1 MRDSGAAG
9 APGAAAPLDLLV
21 PPVPDPAVTGPRPH
35 VVVVGAGFG
44 GLECA
49 KALAGKPV
57 EVTVVDRQNFHT
69 FSPLL
74 YQVATS
80 ALTPADV
87 VFPVRGVFRGAGN
100 VRVRRGTVAAVDLV
114 GRCVRLDD
122 GTELT
127 YDFLVLAAGA
137 TTAWFGVPGAEE
149 HALPLYGLADAVRLR
164 NHVLECFE
172 AADADPR
179 LTEDALTFVIVGGGP
194 TGVEMAGAFVELF
207 HAVLAKD
214 FPALDLGRA
223 RILLVEMGHR
233 VLAGFSEVGSRHAE
247 EQLRQRGVEL
257 RLGTAVTAIQE
268 GSVTL
273 SSGEAVR
280 TGTVVWAAGV
290 RTSPLVEGLGL
301 HRVANGRVEVDSSLR
316 LREHPEVLVVGD
328 LAAVPWHDGLLPQV
342 ANVAQQEGRHAGRT
356 VARLAAGRPAR
367 PFRYHHLGFM
377 ATIGRGAAVA
387 DLPLKVSLTGFLGWL
402 AWLGLHLVR
411 LVGVRNRISVFLN
424 WAWSYATWDRGPRLI
439 LVPSPEQPA
448 RRLDPPPGRRSAD
461 PTTPP

>member
-1 MRDSGAAG
+1 
-9 APGAAAPLDLLV
+9 
-21 PPVPDPAVTGPRPH
+21 
-35 VVVVGAGFG
+35 VVVGAGFG

-49 KALAGKPV
+49 KALAGEPV

-80 ALTPADV
+80 ALTPGDV
-87 VFPVRGVFRGAGN
+87 VFPVRGVFRSAGN
-100 VRVRRGTVAAVDLV
+100 VRVRRGTVTAVDLA
-114 GRCVRLDD
+114 GRCLRLDD
-122 GTELT
+122 GAELT

-137 TTAWFGVPGAEE
+137 TTAWFGVAGAEE

-164 NHVLECFE
+164 NHVLARFE
-172 AADADPR
+172 AADADPA
-179 LTEDALTFVIVGGGP
+179 LTEEALTFVIVGGGP

-214 FPALDLGRA
+214 FPALDFGRA
-223 RILLVEMGHR
+223 RILLVEMGQR

-247 EQLRQRGVEL
+247 EQLRARGVEL
-257 RLGTAVTAIQE
+257 RLGTAVTAIDA

-273 SSGEAVR
+273 SSGEVVP

-290 RTSPLVEGLGL
+290 RTSRLLEGLAL
-301 HRVANGRVEVDSSLR
+301 ESVANGRVVVDPSLR
-316 LREHPEVLVVGD
+316 LPDHPEVLVVGD
-328 LAAVPWHDGLLPQV
+328 LAAVPWHHGLLPQV

-356 VARLAAGRPAR
+356 VARLAAGHLPR
-367 PFRYHHLGFM
+367 PFRYRHLGFM
-377 ATIGRGAAVA
+377 ATIGRGSAVA
-387 DLPLKVSLTGFLGWL
+387 DLPLRVRLTGFLGWL

-411 LVGVRNRISVFLN
+411 LVGVRNRLSVFVN
-424 WAWSYATWDRGPRLI
+424 WAWSYVTFDRGPRLI
-439 LVPSPEQPA
+439 LEPTVLPDVETAAPA
-448 RRLDPPPGRRSAD
+448 SRGGPPPAPRSAG

>member
-1 MRDSGAAG
+1 M
-9 APGAAAPLDLLV
+9 
-21 PPVPDPAVTGPRPH
+21 TGPRPH

-49 KALAGKPV
+49 KELAGEPV

-80 ALTPADV
+80 ALTPGDV
-87 VFPVRGVFRGAGN
+87 VFPIRGVFRRAGN
-100 VRVRRGTVAAVDLV
+100 VRVRRGMVIGIDLV
-114 GRCVRLDD
+114 ARRVRLDD
-122 GTELT
+122 GAELT

-149 HALPLYGLADAVRLR
+149 HALPLYGMPDAVRLR
-164 NHVLECFE
+164 NHVLTCFE
-172 AADADPR
+172 AADADPT
-179 LTEDALTFVIVGGGP
+179 LTEEALTFVIVGGGP

-214 FPALDLGRA
+214 FPALDFGRA
-223 RILLVEMGHR
+223 RILLVELGPR
-233 VLAGFSEVGSRHAE
+233 VLGGFSEVGSRHAE
-247 EQLRQRGVEL
+247 EQLRERGVDV
-257 RLGTAVTAIQE
+257 RLGTAVTAIEE

-273 SSGEAVR
+273 SSDEVVPC
-280 TGTVVWAAGV
+280 GTVVWAAGV
-290 RTSPLVEGLGL
+290 RTGPLVDGLGL
-301 HRVANGRVEVDSSLR
+301 RRVANGRVVVDPSLR
-316 LREHPEVLVVGD
+316 LREHPEVFVVGD
-328 LAAVPWHDGLLPQV
+328 LAAAEWRHGLLPQV
-342 ANVAQQEGRHAGRT
+342 ANVAQQQGRHAGRT
-356 VARLAAGRPAR
+356 VARLAAGKPAR

-387 DLPLKVSLTGFLGWL
+387 DLPLKVRLTGFLGWL

-411 LVGVRNRISVFLN
+411 LVGVRNRLSVLLN
-424 WAWSYATWDRGPRLI
+424 WAWSYATFDRGPRLI
-439 LVPSPEQPA
+439 LEPWMAEPA
-448 RRLDPPPGRRSAD
+448 RRPDPPPGRRSAD

>member
-1 MRDSGAAG
+1 M
-9 APGAAAPLDLLV
+9 
-21 PPVPDPAVTGPRPH
+21 TGPRPH

-49 KALAGKPV
+49 KALAGEPV

-87 VFPVRGVFRGAGN
+87 VFPVRGVFRRAAN
-100 VRVRRGTVAAVDLV
+100 VRVRRGMVTAVDLV
-114 GRCVRLDD
+114 GRCLRLDD
-122 GTELT
+122 GAELA

-149 HALPLYGLADAVRLR
+149 HALPLYGMPDAVRLR
-164 NHVLECFE
+164 NHVLERFE
-172 AADADPR
+172 AADADPA
-179 LTEDALTFVIVGGGP
+179 LTDEALTFVIVGGGP

-214 FPALDLGRA
+214 FPSLDFGRA
-223 RILLVEMGHR
+223 RILLVEMGER
-233 VLAGFSEVGSRHAE
+233 VLAGFSETGSQHAL
-247 EQLRQRGVEL
+247 EQLRDRGVEL
-257 RLGTAVTAIQE
+257 RLGAAVTAIDE

-273 SSGEAVR
+273 SSGEVVP

-301 HRVANGRVEVDSSLR
+301 ERVANGRVVVDPSLR
-316 LREHPEVLVVGD
+316 LRGHPEVLVAGD

-356 VARLAAGRPAR
+356 VARLAAGKPAR
-367 PFRYHHLGFM
+367 PFRYRHLGFM

-387 DLPLKVSLTGFLGWL
+387 DLPLKVRLTGFLGWM

-411 LVGVRNRISVFLN
+411 LVGVRNRLSVLLN
-424 WAWSYATWDRGPRLI
+424 WAWSYATFDRGPRLI
-439 LVPSPEQPA
+439 LEPWLAEPA
-448 RRLDPPPGRRSAD
+448 TPLDPPPGRRSAG

>member
-1 MRDSGAAG
+1 VSA
-9 APGAAAPLDLLV
+9 
-21 PPVPDPAVTGPRPH
+21 RPH

-49 KALAGKPV
+49 KALAGAPV
-57 EVTVVDRQNFHT
+57 DVTVVDRQNFHT

-87 VFPVRGVFRGAGN
+87 VFPIRGVFRAAGN
-100 VRVRRGTVAAVDLV
+100 VRVRRGIVTAVDLV
-114 GRCVRLDD
+114 GHCVRLED
-122 GTELT
+122 GAELT

-137 TTAWFGVPGAEE
+137 TTAWFGVAGAED
-149 HALPLYGLADAVRLR
+149 HALPLYGLIDAVRLR
-164 NHVLECFE
+164 NHVLERFE
-172 AADADPR
+172 AADADPAQR
-179 LTEDALTFVIVGGGP
+179 EAALTFVIVGGGP

-214 FPALDLGRA
+214 FPALDFGRA
-223 RILLVEMGHR
+223 RIILVEMGDR
-233 VLAGFSEVGSRHAE
+233 VLAGFSEIGSRHAL
-247 EQLRQRGVEL
+247 EQLEQRGVDL
-257 RLGTAVTAIQE
+257 RLGTAVTAIDD

-273 SSGEAVR
+273 SSGEVVPSD
-280 TGTVVWAAGV
+280 TVVWAAGV
-290 RTSPLVEGLGL
+290 RTSPLLEGLGL
-301 HRVANGRVEVDSSLR
+301 HRVANGRVVVDPSLR
-316 LREHPEVLVVGD
+316 LPDHPEVLVVGD

-387 DLPLKVSLTGFLGWL
+387 DLPLKVRLTGFLGWL

-411 LVGVRNRISVFLN
+411 LVGVRNRLSVLLN
-424 WAWSYATWDRGPRLI
+424 WAWSYVTFDRGPRLI
-439 LVPSPEQPA
+439 LVPSPEEQA
-448 RRLDPPPGRRSAD
+448 RLLDQPPGRRSAG

>member
-1 MRDSGAAG
+1 
-9 APGAAAPLDLLV
+9 
-21 PPVPDPAVTGPRPH
+21 
-35 VVVVGAGFG
+35 VVVGAGFG

-49 KALAGKPV
+49 KALAGAPV
-57 EVTVVDRQNFHT
+57 DVTVVDRQNFHT

-87 VFPVRGVFRGAGN
+87 VFPIRGVFRRAGN
-100 VRVRRGTVAAVDLV
+100 VRVRRGMVAAVDLV

-122 GTELT
+122 GEELA
-127 YDFLVLAAGA
+127 YDYLVLAAGA

-149 HALPLYGLADAVRLR
+149 HALPLYGVVDAVRLR
-164 NHVLECFE
+164 NHVLERFE
-172 AADADPR
+172 AADAAPADS
-179 LTEDALTFVIVGGGP
+179 EAALTFVIVGGGP
-194 TGVEMAGAFVELF
+194 TGVEMAGALVELF
-207 HAVLAKD
+207 DAVLAKD
-214 FPALDLGRA
+214 FPALDVGRA
-223 RILLVEMGHR
+223 RILLVELGDR
-233 VLAGFSEVGSRHAE
+233 VLAGFSSTGSRHAL
-247 EQLRQRGVEL
+247 EQLEQRGVEL
-257 RLGTAVTAIQE
+257 KLGTAVTAIGD

-273 SSGEAVR
+273 SSGEVLPSD
-280 TGTVVWAAGV
+280 TVVWAAGV

-301 HRVANGRVEVDSSLR
+301 RRVANGRVEVDPALR
-316 LREHPEVLVVGD
+316 LREHPEVFVVGD

-356 VARLAAGRPAR
+356 VARLAAGQSAT
-367 PFRYHHLGFM
+367 PFRYRHLGFM

-387 DLPLKVSLTGFLGWL
+387 DLPAKVRLTGFVGWL

-424 WAWSYATWDRGPRLI
+424 WAWSYVTWDRGPRLI
-439 LVPSPEQPA
+439 LVPSPEEQA
-448 RRLDPPPGRRSAD
+448 RLLDPPPGRRSAG

>member
-1 MRDSGAAG
+1 VSAH
-9 APGAAAPLDLLV
+9 
-21 PPVPDPAVTGPRPH
+21 RPH

-49 KALAGKPV
+49 KALAGEPV
-57 EVTVVDRQNFHT
+57 DVTVVDRQNFHT

-80 ALTPADV
+80 ALTPGDV
-87 VFPVRGVFRGAGN
+87 VFPIRGVFRSAGN

-122 GTELT
+122 GAELA

-149 HALPLYGLADAVRLR
+149 HALPLYGMPDAVRLR
-164 NHVLECFE
+164 NHVLACFE
-172 AADADPR
+172 AADADPG
-179 LTEDALTFVIVGGGP
+179 LTEALTFVIVGGGP

-214 FPALDLGRA
+214 FPSLDFGRA
-223 RILLVEMGHR
+223 RILLVEMGDR
-233 VLAGFSEVGSRHAE
+233 VLGGFSEVGSRHAE
-247 EQLRQRGVEL
+247 EELRRRGVEL
-257 RLGTAVTAIQE
+257 RLGTAVTAIDE
-268 GSVTL
+268 GTATL
-273 SSGEAVR
+273 SSGEVVS

-290 RTSPLVEGLGL
+290 RTSPLLEGLGL
-301 HRVANGRVEVDSSLR
+301 ERVANGRVVVDPALR

-356 VARLAAGRPAR
+356 VARLAAGKPAR

-387 DLPLKVSLTGFLGWL
+387 DLPLKVRLTGFLGWL

-424 WAWSYATWDRGPRLI
+424 WAWSYVTFDRGPRLI
-439 LVPSPEQPA
+439 LEPWMAEPA
-448 RRLDPPPGRRSAD
+448 TPPDQRPAPRSAD

>member
-1 MRDSGAAG
+1 MS
-9 APGAAAPLDLLV
+9 PG
-21 PPVPDPAVTGPRPH
+21 RRH

-49 KALAGKPV
+49 KALAGAPV
-57 EVTVVDRQNFHT
+57 DVTVVDRQNFHT

-87 VFPVRGVFRGAGN
+87 VFPVRGVFRGAPN
-100 VRVRRGTVAAVDLV
+100 VRVRRGTVTAVDLG

-122 GTELT
+122 GSELA
-127 YDFLVLAAGA
+127 YDVLVLAAGA

-149 HALPLYGLADAVRLR
+149 HALPLYGMGDAVRLR
-164 NHVLECFE
+164 NHVLERFE
-172 AADADPR
+172 GADAEPER
-179 LTEDALTFVIVGGGP
+179 TEEALTFVIVGGGP

-214 FPALDLGRA
+214 FPSLDFGRA
-223 RILLVEMGHR
+223 RIVLVEMGER

-247 EQLRQRGVEL
+247 EQLRRRGVEL
-257 RLGTAVTAIQE
+257 RLGTAVTAIDE

-273 SSGEAVR
+273 SSGEVVR

-290 RTSPLVEGLGL
+290 RTSPLLEGLGL
-301 HRVANGRVEVDSSLR
+301 ERIANGRVVVDPSLR
-316 LREHPEVLVVGD
+316 LREHPEVFVVGD
-328 LAAVPWHDGLLPQV
+328 LAAVEWRGGLLPQV

-356 VARLAAGRPAR
+356 IARLAAGRAAR
-367 PFRYHHLGFM
+367 PFRYHPLGFM
-377 ATIGRGAAVA
+377 ATIGRGSAVA
-387 DLPLKVSLTGFLGWL
+387 DLPLKVRLTGFLGWL

-411 LVGVRNRISVFLN
+411 LVGVRNRISVLLN
-424 WAWSYATWDRGPRLI
+424 WAWSYVTWDRGPRLI
-439 LVPSPEQPA
+439 LVPTDPESARGPPA
-448 RRLDPPPGRRSAD
+448 SRPDRPPAPRSAD

>member
-1 MRDSGAAG
+1 MSAR
-9 APGAAAPLDLLV
+9 
-21 PPVPDPAVTGPRPH
+21 RPH

-49 KALAGKPV
+49 KALAGEPV
-57 EVTVVDRQNFHT
+57 EVTVIDRQNFHT

-87 VFPVRGVFRGAGN
+87 VFPIRGVFRGAGN
-100 VRVRRGTVAAVDLV
+100 VRVRRGTVATVDLV
-114 GRCVRLDD
+114 GRCVRLED
-122 GTELT
+122 GAELP

-137 TTAWFGVPGAEE
+137 TTAWFGVPGADE

-164 NHVLECFE
+164 NHVLERFE
-172 AADADPR
+172 ATDADP
-179 LTEDALTFVIVGGGP
+179 DQGDGALTFVIVGGGP

-214 FPALDLGRA
+214 FPSLDLTRA
-223 RILLVEMGHR
+223 RILLVEMGPR

-247 EQLRQRGVEL
+247 AELARRGVDL
-257 RLGTAVTAIQE
+257 RLGTAVTAIGE
-268 GSVTL
+268 RSVTL
-273 SSGEAVR
+273 STGEVVP
-280 TGTVVWAAGV
+280 TDTVVWAAGV

-301 HRVANGRVEVDSSLR
+301 RRVANGRVEVDPSLR

-328 LAAVPWHDGLLPQV
+328 LAAVSWRDGLLPQV

-387 DLPLKVSLTGFLGWL
+387 DLPLKVRLTGFLGWL

-411 LVGVRNRISVFLN
+411 LVGVRNRLSVFVN
-424 WAWSYATWDRGPRLI
+424 WAWSYVTWDRGPRLI
-439 LVPSPEQPA
+439 LVPSPEEQA
-448 RRLDPPPGRRSAD
+448 KLLDPPPGRRSGG